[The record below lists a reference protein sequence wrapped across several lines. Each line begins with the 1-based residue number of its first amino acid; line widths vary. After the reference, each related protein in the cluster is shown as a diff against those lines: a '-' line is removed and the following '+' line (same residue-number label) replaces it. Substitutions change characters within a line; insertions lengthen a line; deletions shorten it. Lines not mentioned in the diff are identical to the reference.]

1 MPLYAFGRLGAQC
14 RFGQRTSGGPGIV
27 IRMDRKTLKSDGFA
41 GFKSFDSLEIMRVP
55 QGTGVFAVLRPNE
68 YEPHFL
74 KRSTAG
80 VFKKKIP
87 TLPAEALFG
96 EWVDGA
102 DILFIGKAGPGSKG
116 NRGLRS
122 QIKEFLDFGRGLPP
136 GHWDGRLI
144 WQLTHTDELIIAWKE
159 HPADEVNQAEAAYH
173 AAFVAEHGKLP
184 FANLVQARLKN

>member
-1 MPLYAFGRLGAQC
+1 
-14 RFGQRTSGGPGIV
+14 
-27 IRMDRKTLKSDGFA
+27 MDRKTLKSDGFA
-41 GFKSFDSLEIMRVP
+41 GFRPFDSLEIVRVP

-74 KRSTAG
+74 KGSTAG

-96 EWVDGA
+96 EWEDGA
-102 DILFIGKAGPGSKG
+102 DILYIGKAGPGSKG
-116 NRGLRS
+116 NRGLRN

-144 WQLTHTDELIIAWKE
+144 WQLTHTDELIMAWKE
-159 HPADEVNQAEAAYH
+159 LPAEEVNQAEAAYH
-173 AAFVAEHGKLP
+173 AAFVADHGRLP
-184 FANLVQARLKN
+184 FANLVQAKPRNQAKL

>member
-1 MPLYAFGRLGAQC
+1 
-14 RFGQRTSGGPGIV
+14 
-27 IRMDRKTLKSDGFA
+27 MDRKTLKSDGFA
-41 GFKSFDSLEIMRVP
+41 GFRSFDSLEIMRVP

-102 DILFIGKAGPGSKG
+102 DILYLGKAGPGSKG

-159 HPADEVNQAEAAYH
+159 QPAGEVNRAEAAYH
-173 AAFVAEHGKLP
+173 AAFVADHGRLP
-184 FANLVQARLKN
+184 FANLAQARPKNQPGAKSL

>member
-1 MPLYAFGRLGAQC
+1 VWISRANRDPAAGNLVR
-14 RFGQRTSGGPGIV
+14 V
-27 IRMDRKTLKSDGFA
+27 NRKTLKSDGFA
-41 GFKSFDSLEIMRVP
+41 GFRQFDDLEIIRVP

-87 TLPAEALFG
+87 TLPAEAIWA

-102 DILFIGKAGPGSKG
+102 DILYLGKAGPGSKG
-116 NRGLRS
+116 NRGLRI

-136 GHWDGRLI
+136 GHWDSRLI
-144 WQLTHTDELIIAWKE
+144 WQLTHTDELILAWKE
-159 HPADEVNQAEAAYH
+159 LPADEVNRAEAAYH
-173 AAFVAEHGKLP
+173 GAFIADHGKLP
-184 FANLVQARLKN
+184 FANLVQARLKTGQA

>member
-1 MPLYAFGRLGAQC
+1 MGR
-14 RFGQRTSGGPGIV
+14 RTTAGPGNV
-27 IRMDRKTLKSDGFA
+27 IRMNRKTLKSDGFT
-41 GFKSFDSLEIMRVP
+41 GFRSFDSLEIMRVP
-55 QGTGVFAVLRPNE
+55 QGTGIFAVLRPTE
-68 YEPHFL
+68 FEPHFL

-87 TLPAEALFG
+87 TLTADAILA

-102 DILFIGKAGPGSKG
+102 DILYIGKAGPGSKG
-116 NRGLRS
+116 NRGLRH

-159 HPADEVNQAEAAYH
+159 LPAEEVNKAEAAYH
-173 AAFVAEHGKLP
+173 AAFVADHGKLP
-184 FANLVQARLKN
+184 FANLVQAKARS

>member
-1 MPLYAFGRLGAQC
+1 MESWVLTGA
-14 RFGQRTSGGPGIV
+14 RPGNV
-27 IRMDRKTLKSDGFA
+27 IMMNRKTLKSDGFA
-41 GFKSFDSLEIMRVP
+41 GFRTFDSLEIIRVP

-68 YEPHFL
+68 FEPHFL

-80 VFKKKIP
+80 VFKKKDP
-87 TLPAEALFG
+87 TLPAEAILA

-102 DILFIGKAGPGSKG
+102 DILYVGKAGPGSKG

-122 QIKEFLDFGRGLPP
+122 QIKEFLDFGRGRPP

-159 HPADEVNQAEAAYH
+159 FPAEEVNNAEARYH
-173 AAFVAEHGKLP
+173 AAFVADHGRLP
-184 FANLVQARLKN
+184 FANLVQARVRN